1 MKEAGLAFVAGLA
14 SFLSPCVLPLIPVYL
29 AFLSGSSFA
38 ELTTKTPRRLVMLNA
53 LAFTAGFSAVFI
65 LMGASASALGAALA
79 SYRVWVERGGGLVL
93 TVFGLWQLGV
103 LRMDFLYKESRV
115 HFQEKPAGLAGS
127 ALVGGAFAAGWTPC
141 VGPQLGL
148 ALSLASVSGSVAQGT
163 GLLALY
169 SLGFAIPLLM
179 CAAAIEKAVP
189 VLNRLKKW
197 LPAFEKASG
206 ALLLVLGLLLLSGRF
221 SKLST
226 GVLAMFPGWSRFFSG
241 LGL

>member
-38 ELTTKTPRRLVMLNA
+38 ELTTKTPRRLVMINA
-53 LAFTAGFSAVFI
+53 LAFTVGFSAVFI

-79 SYRVWVERGGGLVL
+79 SYRVWVERVGGAVL
-93 TVFGLWQLGV
+93 CVFGLWQLGV
-103 LRMDFLYKESRV
+103 LRMDFLYKEARM

-148 ALSLASVSGSVAQGT
+148 ALNLAAQSEGIAQGT
-163 GLLALY
+163 ALLAVY

-179 CAAAIEKAVP
+179 CAAAVEKAVP

-197 LPAFEKASG
+197 LPVFERATG
-206 ALLLVLGLLLLSGRF
+206 ALLLVIGFLLVSGKFAR
-221 SKLST
+221 LST
-226 GVLAMFPGWSRFFSG
+226 GVLSMFPGWARLFSG

>member
-53 LAFTAGFSAVFI
+53 LAFTAGFSTVFI
-65 LMGASASALGAALA
+65 LMGASASALGAALV
-79 SYRVWVERGGGLVL
+79 SYRTWVERVGGAVL
-93 TVFGLWQLGV
+93 AVFGLWQLGV
-103 LRMDFLYKESRV
+103 LRMDFLYKEARV

-163 GLLALY
+163 ALLAVY
-169 SLGFAIPLLM
+169 SLGFAVPLLL
-179 CAAAIEKAVP
+179 CAAAIERAVP
-189 VLNRLKKW
+189 VLERLKKW

-206 ALLLVLGLLLLSGRF
+206 ALLLVLGVLLLSGRF
-221 SKLST
+221 AKLST
-226 GVLAMFPGWSRFFSG
+226 GVLAMFPGWARLFSG

>member
-29 AFLSGSSFA
+29 AFLTGSSFA

-79 SYRVWVERGGGLVL
+79 SYRVWVERVGGAVL

-103 LRMDFLYKESRV
+103 LRMDFLYKEARV

-127 ALVGGAFAAGWTPC
+127 AMVGGAFAAGWTPC

-148 ALSLASVSGSVAQGT
+148 ALSLASVSGSVAKGI
-163 GLLALY
+163 GLLAAY
-169 SLGFAIPLLM
+169 SLGFAVPLLM
-179 CAAAIEKAVP
+179 CAAAVERAVP

-197 LPAFEKASG
+197 MPTFEKASG
-206 ALLLVLGLLLLSGRF
+206 ALLLVLGALLLSGRF

-226 GVLAMFPGWSRFFSG
+226 GVLAMFPGWGRLFSG

>member
-1 MKEAGLAFVAGLA
+1 MKEAALAFVAGLA

-29 AFLSGSSFA
+29 AFLTGSTFA

-65 LMGASASALGAALA
+65 AMGASASALGAALV
-79 SYRVWVERGGGLVL
+79 SYRVWVERVGGAVL

-103 LRMDFLYKESRV
+103 LRMDFLYKEARV

-148 ALSLASVSGSVAQGT
+148 ALSLASVSGSVAKGT
-163 GLLALY
+163 LYLALY
-169 SLGFAIPLLM
+169 SLGFAVPLLL
-179 CAAAIEKAVP
+179 CAAAVERSVK
-189 VLNRLKKW
+189 VLDRLKKW
-197 LPAFEKASG
+197 LPVFERASG
-206 ALLLVLGLLLLSGRF
+206 ALLLVLGVLLLSGKFGR
-221 SKLST
+221 LST
-226 GVLAMFPGWSRFFSG
+226 GVLSMFPGWTRFFSE